1 MFRLPHI
8 LVLISTG
15 VLVCFLITV
24 ARRAGRERVQGWLKV
39 CAVLALL
46 FDPVYWVWEMRQFGH
61 IQPSTT
67 LPLYL
72 CSLF

>member
-24 ARRAGRERVQGWLKV
+24 AVGLGENGYRAG
-39 CAVLALL
+39 
-46 FDPVYWVWEMRQFGH
+46 
-61 IQPSTT
+61 
-67 LPLYL
+67 
-72 CSLF
+72 